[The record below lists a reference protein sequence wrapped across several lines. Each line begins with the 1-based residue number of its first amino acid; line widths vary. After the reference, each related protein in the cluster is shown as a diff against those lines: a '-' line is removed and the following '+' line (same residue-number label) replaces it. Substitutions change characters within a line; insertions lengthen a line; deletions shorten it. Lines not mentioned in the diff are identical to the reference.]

1 MSDPNM
7 KGVVN
12 VEFAHEVAVDVE
24 FGTLRPKTLTRK
36 WLGGNELAST
46 TEVPDPPL

>member
-1 MSDPNM
+1 M

-12 VEFAHEVAVDVE
+12 VES
-24 FGTLRPKTLTRK
+24 GTLRLETLSRK

-46 TEVPDPPL
+46 TEVTDPPL